1 MHRSSTMKRDIRY
14 LEEYLD
20 EGENVRALSRAAMD
34 GKNGVL
40 ALTDRRVLVVFHGML
55 HRKED
60 ELPLEE
66 IKSVECEHGMVLSNV
81 KIGAEHL
88 HQLGNN
94 KKDAERTVYELER
107 AE

>member
-1 MHRSSTMKRDIRY
+1 MKRDIRY
-14 LEEYLD
+14 LEEYL
-20 EGENVRALSRAAMD
+20 EGGENVRALSRAAMD

-55 HRKED
+55 DEED
-60 ELPLEE
+60 ELPPEE

-88 HQLGNN
+88 HRFGNVN
-94 KKDAERTVYELER
+94 KKDPERTVYEIER